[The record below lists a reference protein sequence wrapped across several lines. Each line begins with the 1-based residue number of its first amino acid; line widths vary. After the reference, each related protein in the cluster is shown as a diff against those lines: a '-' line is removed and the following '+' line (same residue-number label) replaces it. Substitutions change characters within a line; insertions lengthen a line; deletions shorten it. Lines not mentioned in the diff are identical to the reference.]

1 MSSSSTVTL
10 DQIAKRANVSR
21 MTISNVLNGYY
32 QPTQKRAVERAERI
46 RAIAREMGYMPNAA
60 AKAIRAGK
68 FGVASL
74 LLSTKKRRSTL
85 PENLLCGMHD
95 ALAERDMRLE
105 VARLP
110 DESLVDDATMPKLL
124 SQRSA
129 DGLLIDYTHSIPE
142 AMVQII
148 REHHLPAVWINS
160 KQDADCVHSDDLRAG
175 YDATRRLLEV
185 GHRRVGYIDYSHGP
199 DFLSPHYSA
208 HDRRR
213 GYERAMREAGLP
225 SRVYMAEAGPNIP
238 GPQRVGH
245 ARQML
250 EAPDRPTAVV
260 TYGRT
265 EAAPIICAA
274 GQIGLSVP
282 EDLSLIN
289 IGEYPIGYLG
299 PMLTTMILPQREMG
313 RQAVDMLI
321 EKIENPDRALP
332 PRALPFDLEVGDS
345 VAPPGRPGHE

>member
-1 MSSSSTVTL
+1 MPSSTVTL
-10 DQIAKRANVSR
+10 DQVAKRANVSR

-32 QPTQKRAVERAERI
+32 QPTQKRAIERAERI

-60 AKAIRAGK
+60 AKAIQAGK

-85 PENLLCGMHD
+85 PENLLTGLHD
-95 ALAERDMRLE
+95 ALAEHQMRLE

-110 DESLVDDATMPKLL
+110 DESLVDEATMPQLL

-129 DGLLIDYTHSIPE
+129 DGLLIDYTHSIPQS
-142 AMVQII
+142 MMQII

-160 KQDADCVHSDDLRAG
+160 KQDADCVRSDDLQAG
-175 YDATRRLLEV
+175 YDATQHLLDA
-185 GHRRVGYIDYSHGP
+185 GHRRIGYVDYSHGP
-199 DFLSPHYSA
+199 DFVAPHYSA

-213 GYERAMREAGLP
+213 GYERAMRQAGLP
-225 SRVYMAEAGPNIP
+225 SRVYMAETGPSVS
-238 GPQRVGH
+238 GPQRVTH
-245 ARQML
+245 ARKML
-250 EAPDRPTAVV
+250 QAADRPTALV

-265 EAAPIICAA
+265 EAAPVICAA
-274 GQIGLSVP
+274 GQLGLAVP

-299 PMLTTMILPQREMG
+299 PMLTTMILPQWEMG
-313 RQAVDMLI
+313 QQAVEMLI
-321 EKIENPDRALP
+321 EKIENPDAALS
-332 PRALPFDLEVGDS
+332 PRVLPFDLEAGDS
-345 VAPPGRPGHE
+345 VGAPRATGP